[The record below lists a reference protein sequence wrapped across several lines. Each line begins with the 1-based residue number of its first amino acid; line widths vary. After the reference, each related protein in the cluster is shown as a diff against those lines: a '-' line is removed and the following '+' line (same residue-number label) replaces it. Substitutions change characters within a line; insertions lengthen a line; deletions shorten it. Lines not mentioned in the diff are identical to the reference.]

1 MAKKKIVILI
11 LLVFIGLIMS
21 FIATAYLVISIGG
34 DKTADII
41 TEEISII
48 LPKSEQYKVTSTAK
62 GDNQYK
68 VARLGEDVFT
78 FYLDNAE
85 AVDASSRGN
94 DKTMQLIHIKQD
106 GTYVIFDFISVWM
119 HGNVLVDP
127 NLNNIYYTSYEEDYV
142 DNIYYSQVKIYTYHF
157 EEGEIEQTNMTI
169 LNDDR
174 LNPWEANPR
183 VGADIDDEGNIAVVY
198 GDYSGVMHVH
208 VYDPAFQTWTKHDIE
223 HYHDTYLNDSNLY
236 PYVQIEGL
244 DCIRIV
250 ASRDTSTLADQSRVD
265 NPLRDYTRYFAYD
278 GDTWTHEIIAD
289 YRDVTV
295 SNGKA
300 SSAVPTSLMIDEE
313 RNAHIITK
321 EDGSFH
327 YYLIPINGVK
337 AELSLFSIGFEKLIQ
352 MIRMVSVDGY
362 RYLIVTGDGL
372 KGFEMTGYVEIYD
385 FDTHKLLYRNSS
397 VCKVPY
403 LYTSQDNDS
412 SYIDMEIIS
421 RDSNYAD
428 NSETHY
434 LRLKIT
440 R

>member
-11 LLVFIGLIMS
+11 LWVIIGLILS
-21 FIATAYLVISIGG
+21 FIATGYLVISIGG
-34 DKTADII
+34 DKTTDII

-48 LPKSEQYKVTSTAK
+48 LPKSEQFKVTSTAK

-106 GTYVIFDFISVWM
+106 GTFLIFDAIPVWM
-119 HGNVLVDP
+119 HGNVLVNP
-127 NLNNIYYTSYEEDYV
+127 NLNNIYYTTYEEDFV
-142 DNIYYSQVKIYTYHF
+142 DNVYYSQVKIYTYHF
-157 EEGEIEQTNMTI
+157 EEGEIEQTDVTI

-183 VGADIDDEGNIAVVY
+183 VGADIDLGGNIAVVY
-198 GDYSGVMHVH
+198 GDYAGVMHVH
-208 VYDPAFQTWTKHDIE
+208 VYDAANQTWLKHSIE
-223 HYHDTYLNDSNLY
+223 HYHDTYINDSNLY

-250 ASRDTSTLADQSRVD
+250 ASRDTATLIDQSRVD
-265 NPLRDYTRYFAYD
+265 NPLRDYARYFAYD
-278 GDTWTHEIIAD
+278 GDAWSHEIIAD
-289 YRDVTV
+289 YREVTE
-295 SNGKA
+295 STGKA
-300 SSAVPTSLMIDEE
+300 SSVGPTALMIDAEHQ
-313 RNAHIITK
+313 AHIITK
-321 EDGSFH
+321 EDGTFH
-327 YYLIPINGVK
+327 YYLIPINGAK
-337 AELSLFSIGFEKLIQ
+337 EELSLFSVGVENLIQ
-352 MIRMVSVDGY
+352 MIRMVTVDGY
-362 RYLIVTGDGL
+362 RYLVVAGDGL
-372 KGFEMTGYVEIYD
+372 KGFKMTGYVEVYD
-385 FDTHKLLYRNSS
+385 YETHKLLYRNTGI
-397 VCKVPY
+397 CHVPY
-403 LYTSQDNDS
+403 LYLAHDNDS

-434 LRLKIT
+434 IRLKIT